1 MISDE
6 VALVLKGQ
14 NLSKGAIDEAIAGLK
29 TFRSEVGLTVNVL
42 QDFNVE
48 IGRMASATRA
58 AIGPQNDLRYV
69 MEATTRAIVDQ
80 GAAMR
85 TLGTSAATAGIAG
98 GAAPARTVEE
108 LAARNASAL
117 RLGST
122 SIGPASFGGSALGI
136 PVPVIAAAVA
146 TYLGY
151 KAVSTANAYNQSITD
166 IVSQSTQDAGT
177 IPGLQSGV
185 LNLTGG
191 QNRFTPQQLVT
202 GLYPIA
208 SSPIFKGQA
217 DQIAALRVVSAQAQ
231 GSGAGSI
238 KALSSADVGAVSA
251 YGFTPSQMQFV
262 ADTIQKGVN
271 IGLAESPDFAKG
283 VGTFSAASVAADPNR
298 TRAFQQAIGAYAQQ
312 TNLSP
317 RFRFDAQGENAFMQ
331 SINKQLTGKSAQL
344 ADVLG
349 VSQLFGP
356 GAEGQAGG
364 LQAWLQQFQQATGG
378 VNQQGYLQGL
388 FGRQNALQFVRGFTG
403 SNFASGQIAI
413 SGTANAA
420 GTVGRGATIADAGPQ
435 AQWDQ
440 IGSEFNKKVIE
451 LGDTISKTLNPAL
464 GTLATQA
471 LLVAGKLGDA
481 AGQAGNAVDWF
492 VNHIPGAHGVMPS
505 SIGPQNDLNVRGT
518 RFPVTGPYNDP
529 KNKLY
534 NPYADPNS
542 GYYDPSILTPTQTE
556 TYAQLAAQA
565 RARAAAQARH
575 VVPAGFMGPLAPGET
590 RAVEYSFMHP
600 AGLGTD
606 QAANAATIAMR
617 QAAANALLTAQSGTN
632 AKILTA
638 DRGALNYQLGVG
650 ASNTVLNQAL
660 ATLRTDVGAS
670 GMDAASQR
678 NYLQKFGTNPVS
690 KVEDQR
696 LIDAANVQYNA
707 ASVFEQAVRIH
718 RDGLGASNAA
728 AQQVYAAS
736 MNLISIE
743 AKTGALKKTDAAALG
758 LAAKDTLNQSLLAN
772 LSPALQE
779 AQALLSYDQA
789 RGISTT
795 GATAQVASLL
805 RQQAALGGMGPNAL
819 QLALFQLGQST
830 GASALPMTNPAQLIR
845 PTTASMRGLTEASFG
860 MSNAS
865 LAGGTAS
872 GNNDVIN
879 ALRQQNAYLMQ
890 ELQTLRSIDG
900 TLKGTATHA
909 ARTAKAVTTHAPHAR
924 ATPLATV
931 RRHR

>member
-14 NLSKGAIDEAIAGLK
+14 NLSKAAIDEAIASLK
-29 TFRSEVGLTVNVL
+29 VFRSEVGLTVNVL
-42 QDFNVE
+42 QDYNTE
-48 IGRMASATRA
+48 LGRA
-58 AIGPQNDLRYV
+58 AGVSRSFIVAQGDMRIVVEQ
-69 MEATTRAIVDQ
+69 TTRAI
-80 GAAMR
+80 AAQAIAMQS
-85 TLGTSAATAGIAG
+85 LGGGTGIG
-98 GAAPARTVEE
+98 GGRTVAST
-108 LAARNASAL
+108 AAHDAQML

-122 SIGPASFGGSALGI
+122 SIGPASFGGSALGV

-146 TYLGY
+146 AYLGY
-151 KAVSTANAYNQSITD
+151 KSVQQANAYNQSIAD
-166 IVSQSTQDAGT
+166 IVSQSTQDPTT
-177 IPGLQSGV
+177 IAGLQSGV
-185 LNLTGG
+185 LGLTGG
-191 QNRFTPQQLVT
+191 QNRFTAQQLVT

-208 SSPIFKGQA
+208 SSPIFKSQA
-217 DQIAALRVVSAQAQ
+217 DQIAALKVVSAQAQ

-238 KALSSADVGAVSA
+238 KSLSSADVGAISA
-251 YGFTPSQMQFV
+251 YGFTPSQMGFV
-262 ADTIQKGVN
+262 ADTISRGVN

-283 VGTFSAASVAADPNR
+283 VGTFSAASLAADPNKM
-298 TRAFQQAIGAYAQQ
+298 RAFQQAIGANAQQ

-317 RFRFDAQGENAFMQ
+317 RFRFDAQGENAFLQ
-331 SINKQLTGKSAQL
+331 SINKPLTGKAAQL
-344 ADVLG
+344 ADALG
-349 VSQLFGP
+349 ISQLFGP

-388 FGRQNALQFVRGFTG
+388 FGRQNALQFARGFTG

-413 SGTANAA
+413 SGTANAV
-420 GTVGRGATIADAGPQ
+420 GTVGRGQTIADQGPQ

-440 IGSEFNKKVIE
+440 IGSQFNKEVIQV
-451 LGDTISKTLNPAL
+451 GTIIGNTVNPAL
-464 GTLATQA
+464 KSLALA
-471 LLVAGKLGDA
+471 AVNAAGPLGDSLGA
-481 AGQAGNAVDWF
+481 LGNKIDWV
-492 VNHIPGAHGVMPS
+492 VNLIPGAHGVMPS
-505 SIGPQNDLNVRGT
+505 SVGPQNDLNVRGT

-529 KNKLY
+529 TNKLY

-542 GYYDPSILTPTQTE
+542 GYYDPSILTPTQRE

-565 RARAAAQARH
+565 RTRQTAQARH
-575 VVPAGFMGPLAPGET
+575 VVSAGFMGPLAPGET

-606 QAANAATIAMR
+606 QAADAATVAMR
-617 QAAANALLTAQSGTN
+617 QAAASRLLLAQQGGN
-632 AKILTA
+632 VKQLTA

-670 GMDAASQR
+670 GMTGAAQQQ
-678 NYLQKFGTNPVS
+678 YLQKFGTNPVT

-696 LIDAANVQYNA
+696 LVDAANVQYNA

-743 AKTGALKKTDAAALG
+743 TKTGALKKTDAAALG
-758 LAAKDTLNQSLLAN
+758 LGAQDTLNQSLLAN
-772 LSPALQE
+772 LSPAMQE

-795 GATAQVASLL
+795 GATGQVASLL

-819 QLALFQLGQST
+819 QFALFQLGQST
-830 GASALPMTNPAQLIR
+830 GAAALPMTNPAQLIR
-845 PTTASMRGLTEASFG
+845 PTVASMRGLTEASFG

-872 GNNDVIN
+872 ANNDVIN